1 MTSALLYADSVENF
15 VDSVRIYRKEAP
27 QREGQERINYYGKA
41 FRYSQE
47 TEDFQLQWECLQDL
61 LTEAQHQ
68 GNVDEEIEARTQRI
82 VLLYNNV
89 LNDSVFHYAPIDL
102 QFIREHKDW
111 NKLYE
116 VWGLLVNT
124 YVYDGSTTIGLQ
136 EAEKM
141 YEDAKARDH
150 KLGLGLAYYA
160 MGNVFTSMNNMEN
173 AAKCY
178 QKGINLLMQLRPK
191 PIQLSELFSSQCEIY
206 EKIGDYERLDRL
218 TMQWREYIDR
228 MVADYKIPKDN
239 PGILPVLGYYYIGCA
254 QANMGLG
261 RLDKASY
268 MLKQARECILSE
280 EYSNFRLWLY
290 YKAKLS
296 YLEGNYAEAL
306 QFSQQQMQLFDG
318 TSEPEDMI
326 RAMQQ
331 QALIQTKLGNHSE
344 AASLYNKMYL
354 ITDSVNG
361 FEMKKQLAEMN
372 TMLHVDEIKMK
383 QADQQK
389 LGIIIIATIIVL
401 SLAIFLFFRIRSAK
415 KLKKA
420 HVELEDAHDKLLT
433 AYDQLEETTT
443 AKERIESEL
452 RIARDIQ
459 MGMVPQVFP
468 PFPERTDIDLF
479 ASMKPAKAVGGDL
492 YDFIL
497 LDEKLYFCLGD
508 VSGKGVPASLFM
520 AQATRLFRALAKQ
533 QMMPVE
539 IATRMNNELT
549 ENNENGMFVTMF
561 LAKADLT
568 NGHVDFCNAGHNPP
582 VIKDGERHAHF
593 LEMNPNAPLGLW
605 PEQDYEGESIDDISG
620 KLFFVYSDGLN
631 EAMNPEEEEFGDDH
645 LLEIIKNLTF
655 ENAEATITL
664 IKEEVTKHVR
674 DAEQSDDLTML
685 CLKIEGNLLSTTHQ
699 NEELKPNN
707 MRKEICIKNQIS
719 ELVRVNQFVEEIG
732 EELELDMELQMNLNL
747 VMEEMV
753 TNVIFYAYP
762 EGKIADIEL
771 IAESDGKELT
781 FVLSDQGK
789 AFDPTAKED
798 TDLDVN
804 PAERDL
810 GGMGIYIVKNIMNK
824 VSYQRLE
831 GKNLLTMKKTI

>member
-1 MTSALLYADSVENF
+1 MYFCSQIVRAQRMSPNRIIIFLACLMTSALLYADPVESY
-15 VDSVRIYRKEAP
+15 VDSIKIYRENLSSNVGEK
-27 QREGQERINYYGKA
+27 RINLYGKIYR
-41 FRYSQE
+41 FSQE
-47 TEDFQLQWECLQDL
+47 TEDFNLQWECLYDYL
-61 LTEAQHQ
+61 NEAHLQ
-68 GNVDEEIEARTQRI
+68 GNLEHEVNARTERI
-82 VLLYNNV
+82 VLFYNND

-102 QFIREHKDW
+102 KFLREHSEW
-111 NKLYE
+111 NMLYE

-124 YVYDGSTTIGLQ
+124 YVYDGSTTMGLQ

-160 MGNVFTSMNNMEN
+160 MGNAFNTMNNMEN

-178 QKGINLLMQLRPK
+178 QKGINLLMQLSPK
-191 PIQLSELFSSQCEIY
+191 PIQLSELFSSQCDVY
-206 EKIGDYERLDRL
+206 EKLGDYDRMNRL
-218 TMQWREYIDR
+218 TIQWREYIDR
-228 MVADYKIPKDN
+228 MIDDN
-239 PGILPVLGYYYIGCA
+239 KMLSQDDPGIMPIWAYYYIGCA

-261 RLDKASY
+261 NLDRAAS
-268 MLKQARECILSE
+268 LLIKARENIPSE
-280 EYSNFRLWLY
+280 DFNNYRLWLY

-296 YLEGNYAEAL
+296 CLNENYDEAL
-306 QFSQQQMQLFDG
+306 MFSKQQMLLFNG
-318 TSEPEDMI
+318 TSEPEDLI

-331 QALIQTKLGNHSE
+331 QALIQTKLGNHKEASE
-344 AASLYNKMYL
+344 LYNRMYN

-383 QADQQK
+383 QAEQQK

-401 SLAIFLFFRIRSAK
+401 SLAIFLYFRIRSARR
-415 KLKKA
+415 LKKA
-420 HVELEDAHDKLLT
+420 HIQLEDAHDKLLT

-497 LDEKLYFCLGD
+497 LDEHLYFCLGD

-533 QMMPVE
+533 QMMPAE
-539 IATRMNNELT
+539 IATRMNNELA

-561 LAKADLT
+561 LAKADLVS
-568 NGHVDFCNAGHNPP
+568 GHVDFCNAGHNPP
-582 VIKDGERHAHF
+582 VIKDSENEARF
-593 LEMNPNAPLGLW
+593 IEMTPNAPLGLW
-605 PEQDYEGESIDDISG
+605 PELDYEGESIDDISG
-620 KLFFVYSDGLN
+620 KPFFVYSDGLN

-645 LLEIIKNLTF
+645 LLEVLQNLTF
-655 ENAEATITL
+655 ENAEATISL
-664 IKEEVTKHVR
+664 MKEEVAKHVR

-685 CLKIEGNLLSTTHQ
+685 CLKIEGNLQTTTQ
-699 NEELKPNN
+699 DDK
-707 MRKEICIKNQIS
+707 
-719 ELVRVNQFVEEIG
+719 
-732 EELELDMELQMNLNL
+732 LN
-747 VMEEMV
+747 
-753 TNVIFYAYP
+753 P
-762 EGKIADIEL
+762 
-771 IAESDGKELT
+771 
-781 FVLSDQGK
+781 
-789 AFDPTAKED
+789 
-798 TDLDVN
+798 
-804 PAERDL
+804 
-810 GGMGIYIVKNIMNK
+810 
-824 VSYQRLE
+824 
-831 GKNLLTMKKTI
+831 